1 MNIQQLETFISVSKC
16 GSFSQAAKIL
26 RSTTSTVS
34 IRIKE
39 LEATI
44 GAPLFERSKHGV
56 RLTSVG
62 RELCAFAA
70 KAVAAFD
77 DVRAIVGKKSA
88 FSGIIRLG
96 AGEMVA
102 VTWLSDLIRMIR
114 VEFPKLTVEL
124 SVAFSSPLL
133 DRLNKDDLDLVLT
146 PSTGF
151 ENSLTAY
158 PLGQVDFVW
167 MEGGDSKLSEKIV
180 DQRTLRSC
188 RILSYGK
195 ESFHHATILKWL
207 GTERSDTI
215 IDFFTNVDVIAS
227 IIKSGMGVGLLPLC
241 RYTKELETG
250 ELRVLKMWQP
260 MKPVE
265 FHAVHQTAVQSTTP
279 RLIAEL
285 AQRVSNFRL

>member
-16 GSFSQAAKIL
+16 GSFSQAAKNL

-39 LEATI
+39 LETTI

-62 RELCAFAA
+62 RELCTFAA

-77 DVRAIVGKKSA
+77 DVRAIVGRKSA

-96 AGEMVA
+96 AGEMIA

-124 SVAFSSPLL
+124 SVALTSPLL
-133 DRLNKDDLDLVLT
+133 ERLNRDDLDLALI

-158 PLGQVDFVW
+158 PLGQVEFVW
-167 MEGGDSKLSEKIV
+167 MDGGDSKISEKVV
-180 DQRTLRSC
+180 DQQTLRNC

-195 ESFHHATILKWL
+195 GSFHHATILKWL

-215 IDFFTNVDVIAS
+215 IDFYTNVDVIAS
-227 IIKSGMGVGLLPLC
+227 IVKSGMGVGLLPIC
-241 RYTKELETG
+241 RYARELETG
-250 ELRVLKMWQP
+250 ELRVLRMWQP
-260 MKPVE
+260 ITPVQ
-265 FHAVHQTAVQSTTP
+265 FYAVHQSAVQSTMP

-285 AQRVSNFRL
+285 AQRASNFRL